1 MLHLKSFLF
10 LSLVLCSI
18 ALPCPALPCPFP
30 SLAHFISC
38 LSAKPTINPIVHVAL
53 YLPTY
58 LPTFSIKFGKE
69 RKGKGE
75 VAMCPE
81 ELKMKMKLKEMK

>member
-18 ALPCPALPCPFP
+18 ALPCPFLH
-30 SLAHFISC
+30 LAYIISC

-53 YLPTY
+53 STY
-58 LPTFSIKFGKE
+58 LPTFRSSLV
-69 RKGKGE
+69 RKGKGKGKRE

>member
-18 ALPCPALPCPFP
+18 ALPCPALPCPFLP
-30 SLAHFISC
+30 LAYIISC
-38 LSAKPTINPIVHVAL
+38 VSAKPTINPIVHVAL
-53 YLPTY
+53 FSTYLPTY
-58 LPTFSIKFGKE
+58 FLDQVCKE
-69 RKGKGE
+69 RKGKGKRE

-81 ELKMKMKLKEMK
+81 ELKMK